1 MVWNEHAQDSMFY
14 STQEDV
20 DPYSSDEEPPPVEGH
35 YPIAPDYPVHV
46 EPWTDWYS
54 SDLWNMWNL
63 ITTYARDN
71 GITCNVLR
79 NATYT
84 DFCEWCYAM
93 SEPACGRASN
103 YP

>member
-1 MVWNEHAQDSMFY
+1 MVWNEYAREAMFSNRAEDSP
-14 STQEDV
+14 D
-20 DPYSSDEEPPPVEGH
+20 SSDDEFEVPVEGH
-35 YPIAPDYPVHV
+35 YPIAPAYPVHV
-46 EPWTDWYS
+46 EMWTDWYS

-63 ITTYARDN
+63 IHTYSRDN

-84 DFCEWCYAM
+84 DFCEWCYSM
-93 SEPACGRASN
+93 SQPACGRATN